1 MGNCGGGFGVQE
13 QAGDH
18 VLYWTMNGA
27 SGVAIITTIV
37 GWLPPMAAVVALIWY
52 IIQIYESDTIQNWI
66 RGKRVRK
73 IARMKARVLM
83 MEAQNKPD
91 LPDLGG

>member
-1 MGNCGGGFGVQE
+1 MQE

-18 VLYWTMNGA
+18 ALYWFGNGA
-27 SGVAIITTIV
+27 SGIAIVTTMV
-37 GWLPPMAAVVALIWY
+37 GWLPPMAALIALVWY
-52 IIQIYESDTIQNWI
+52 IIQIYESDTIQKWI

-91 LPDLGG
+91 LPGLDG